1 MPEIQSERKPR
12 QRLARRL
19 NMRVSLSSACR
30 RVGRGGRVVQPGR
43 FADDLG
49 HLRLPEELQYLLH
62 LKLLVVADLNHTL
75 QLRDALLHDGADVS
89 DLLFVLLDP
98 RVRFLHQLLV
108 VGRAVADVAVERLY
122 LLDAG
127 LDDLLDGHAERLQR
141 GFDDLLLHAR
151 VRARG
156 QTPQQVDGAGDA
168 AALLRVHAGG
178 VEDGLEIDPPARGR
192 GGRGLEYVLRGG
204 RVRVRFGRRRGRG
217 PARPVDERLGLFG
230 AHLGARLAAR
240 ALFAFD
246 EPAGDGR
253 TPTLFPSHG
262 LPPTPPRPA
271 RRRPTR
277 PSTRPATSRKSRRS

>member
-19 NMRVSLSSACR
+19 NMRVFLSSACR

-49 HLRLPEELQYLLH
+49 HLRLPEELQDLLH
-62 LKLLVVADLNHTL
+62 LKLLVVADSDDVL

-122 LLDAG
+122 LFDAG

-141 GFDDLLLHAR
+141 GFDDLLLDGR

-156 QTPQQVDGAGDA
+156 QTTQQIDRAGDA
-168 AALLRVHAGG
+168 AALLGVHAGG
-178 VEDGLEIDPPARGR
+178 VEDGLEIDLPARGR
-192 GGRGLEYVLRGG
+192 RGRGLKYVLRGG
-204 RVRVRFGRRRGRG
+204 RVRVRLGRRRD
-217 PARPVDERLGLFG
+217 PARLVDERLGLFG
-230 AHLGARLAAR
+230 AHLGGRLLPR
-240 ALFAFD
+240 ALVAFD

-253 TPTLFPSHG
+253 APTLFPGHN
-262 LPPTPPRPA
+262 LPPT
-271 RRRPTR
+271 
-277 PSTRPATSRKSRRS
+277 SSRDRTQDAWDLKSGTVS